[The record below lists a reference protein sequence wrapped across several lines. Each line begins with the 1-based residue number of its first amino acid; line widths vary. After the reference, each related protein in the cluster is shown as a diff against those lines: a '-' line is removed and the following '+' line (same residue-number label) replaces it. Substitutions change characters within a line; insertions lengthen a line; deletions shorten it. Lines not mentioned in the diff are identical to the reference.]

1 MDRAAEGVALTH
13 HWSTNRSD
21 HHRDRG
27 NCEVVERC
35 SYMSSALFYR
45 IVLGLNFLIVIAIL
59 FLRKKGRVTFV
70 LTILC
75 VAITSGC
82 NRGAAAEAS
91 EANKLALFD

>member
-1 MDRAAEGVALTH
+1 MDRAGEGVALTH

-35 SYMSSALFYR
+35 PYTSSALFYR
-45 IVLGLNFLIVIAIL
+45 IVLVLNFLNAIAI
-59 FLRKKGRVTFV
+59 FLQKKGRVTFV